1 MVTYEK
7 NERYINIIKGI
18 SVILIF
24 FIFSLFK
31 NLPLELLHINYENL
45 TNTLKEIYS
54 ISIEIIMISLII
66 LLFKNQYKNALKD
79 LKQNHLK
86 YFKENFK
93 YYLMGVIAMMSANY
107 LITFL
112 GGEMSNNETEI
123 RNMFDSFPIYTYIA
137 SVFLAPI
144 LEESVFRLGFRNIFK
159 NKLLFILTSGL
170 IFASL
175 HLLGSLNNPLIF
187 LHLIAYS
194 GCGIAFAY
202 IMAKTNNIFVSMGFH
217 FMHNGI
223 LMSLQLLVLILS

>member
-1 MVTYEK
+1 MI
-7 NERYINIIKGI
+7 RP
-18 SVILIF
+18 ILIVIFAIIIF
-24 FIFSLFK
+24 FAFSLFK
-31 NLPLELLHINYENL
+31 TAPFNLLHINYANL
-45 TNTLKEIYS
+45 STTFKEIYS
-54 ISIEIIMISLII
+54 ISIEIIIIAIII
-66 LLFKNQYKNALKD
+66 LLFKKQYKNALID

-107 LITFL
+107 LIAFL

-123 RNMFDSFPIYTYIA
+123 RDMFNTFPLYTYISA
-137 SVFLAPI
+137 VFLAPL
-144 LEESVFRLGFRNIFK
+144 LEESVFRLSFRNIFK
-159 NKLLFILTSGL
+159 NKWLFIIASGL

-175 HLLGSLNNPLIF
+175 HLLGTLNNPLIF

-223 LMSLQLLVLILS
+223 LMSMQLLVLILS

>member
-18 SVILIF
+18 STIIIF
-24 FIFSLFK
+24 FAFSLFK
-31 NLPLELLHINYENL
+31 TLPFDLLHINYENL
-45 TNTLKEIYS
+45 TTTLKEIYS
-54 ISIEIIMISLII
+54 ISIEVFMIAIIV
-66 LLFKNQYKNALKD
+66 LLFKKEYKKAIQD
-79 LKQNHLK
+79 IKQNHLK

-107 LITFL
+107 LIAFL

-123 RNMFDSFPIYTYIA
+123 RNMFSSFPIYTYIA
-137 SVFLAPI
+137 SVFLAPV

-159 NKLLFILTSGL
+159 NKWLFIITSGL
-170 IFASL
+170 VFASL
-175 HLLGSLNNPLIF
+175 HLLGNLNNPLIF

-223 LMSLQLLVLILS
+223 LMSLQLLMLILS